1 MEMVS
6 QAQIKQFYVLLGKL
20 KLKEQKESL
29 LSGYNVSSS
38 KNMTAA
44 NMKQLISRLL
54 KMQETETT
62 TGVRKQRSIMLALLT
77 DMGIYNCTDKGSW
90 SAVNAL
96 MLNPRISGKV
106 MYEMDEAQLK
116 SAILRVRAMKSKQTI
131 GQPKGLL

>member
-1 MEMVS
+1 MIEMEMVS

-29 LSGYNVSSS
+29 LSGYNVKSS
-38 KNMTAA
+38 KDMTAA
-44 NMKQLISRLL
+44 DMKQLLGRLL

-62 TGVRKQRSIMLALLT
+62 SGLRKQRSIMLALLT
-77 DMGIYNCTDKGSW
+77 DVGIYNSSDKDSW

-106 MYEMDEAQLK
+106 MYEMDEAGLK
-116 SAILRVRAMKSKQTI
+116 DAILRVRAMKSKQSI
-131 GQPKGLL
+131 GQL